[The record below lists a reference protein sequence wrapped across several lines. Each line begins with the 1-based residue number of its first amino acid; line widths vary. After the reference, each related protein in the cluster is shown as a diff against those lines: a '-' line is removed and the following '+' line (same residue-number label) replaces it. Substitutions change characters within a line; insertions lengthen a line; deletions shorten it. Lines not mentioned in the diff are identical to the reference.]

1 MSGIDIN
8 ISFGYLFNVIY
19 KKTINRKV
27 MAYKNKKETVDRI
40 LVPIDFS
47 DYSLNACY
55 FALHLSARLHAEIML
70 FHAFFN
76 PMVDAMTF
84 PDAFTYQ
91 SNMAD
96 IFKELEENARKEKN
110 RFSKKMKKY
119 IKFKSL
125 NDIKIKTELVA
136 GQPAEEIIN
145 AIKSFSPGII
155 IIGTRG
161 HGEQAN
167 EVLGSVAAKVIDT
180 AGTPVLLVTQDA
192 MLKEK
197 EKIKVLYATNFDES
211 DFDALESLIKIL
223 SGYNFSIDCVHF
235 KTHEDNVENREKL
248 SELKKHF
255 NVKHKKLALECH
267 IIESEDILSGLDGFV
282 EEYDID
288 LIALT
293 HKKRNLFY
301 RLLNPSLAKK
311 LLFQTKR
318 PVFVFN

>member
-1 MSGIDIN
+1 M
-8 ISFGYLFNVIY
+8 
-19 KKTINRKV
+19 T
-27 MAYKNKKETVDRI
+27 NKDDKIKIGRI

-55 FALHLSARLHAEIML
+55 FALHLSERTGAGIRL

-96 IFKELEENARKEKN
+96 IFHELEQNAGREMK
-110 RFSKKMKKY
+110 RFSKKLKKY
-119 IKFKSL
+119 CKVKNLKNTSVE
-125 NDIKIKTELVA
+125 TEITA
-136 GQPAEEIIN
+136 GQPGDEIENI
-145 AIKSFSPGII
+145 IKKFRPDII

-192 MLKEK
+192 SLKDDEM
-197 EKIKVLYATNFDES
+197 IKVLYATNFDDS
-211 DFDALESLIKIL
+211 DYDAIESLTRIL
-223 SGYNFSIDCVHF
+223 SSYRISVDCVHF
-235 KTHEDNVENREKL
+235 KTGDDSNENSEKMAEMKT
-248 SELKKHF
+248 SFMKKSK
-255 NVKHKKLALECH
+255 NLDLRCH
-267 IIESEDILSGLDGFV
+267 IIESENIIAGLDKFV
-282 EEYDID
+282 EDHDID